1 MGRLSLF
8 QRMFLAVSL
17 VMVVGPFL
25 WIAMNSFKYQIDIYQ
40 GTWIFEP
47 TLSSYRDVLF
57 SRRSQF
63 TDNLWN
69 SVVVASV
76 STAIA
81 LVLGTLCAY
90 SLHRFRWAKWVSGGI
105 LAWLLLFHMIPVI
118 TLVGPWYL
126 IFRHFGLYDTL
137 TGLVLTH
144 VTINLPMT
152 IWLMMA
158 FFAEVPREMEEAAQV
173 DGCTRIQAFTLVVLP
188 VVVPGLIAAGVL
200 SFVFSWN
207 EFAIALNLTSRVTA
221 TVPVGVAKFAQDFE
235 IQHSQMAA
243 ASVVATIPAILIMFF
258 GQRFVVRGLTL
269 GSVK

>member
-1 MGRLSLF
+1 
-8 QRMFLAVSL
+8 
-17 VMVVGPFL
+17 
-25 WIAMNSFKYQIDIYQ
+25 
-40 GTWIFEP
+40 
-47 TLSSYRDVLF
+47 
-57 SRRSQF
+57 
-63 TDNLWN
+63 
-69 SVVVASV
+69 
-76 STAIA
+76 
-81 LVLGTLCAY
+81 
-90 SLHRFRWAKWVSGGI
+90 
-105 LAWLLLFHMIPVI
+105 
-118 TLVGPWYL
+118 VGPWYL

-158 FFAEVPREMEEAAQV
+158 FFAEVPKEMEEAAQV
-173 DGCTRIQAFTLVVLP
+173 DGCTRVQAFTLVVLP

-207 EFAIALNLTSRVTA
+207 EFAIALNLTSRTTA

-243 ASVVATIPAILIMFF
+243 ASIVATIPAILIMFF